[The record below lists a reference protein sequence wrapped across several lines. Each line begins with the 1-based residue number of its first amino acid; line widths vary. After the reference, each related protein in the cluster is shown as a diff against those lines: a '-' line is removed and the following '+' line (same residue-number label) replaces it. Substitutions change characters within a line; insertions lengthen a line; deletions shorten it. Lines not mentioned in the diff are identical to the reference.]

1 MNGAQVLKIEDHCTT
16 LLLEI
21 HVFSPK
27 GCPLTLK
34 FLLQF
39 LQHPLIRL
47 NIFLSVICDFPD
59 FQCCRNQIVHA
70 TSSPLHTCLVA

>member
-21 HVFSPK
+21 HIFFPTED
-27 GCPLTLK
+27 CTPLLPK
-34 FLLQF
+34 FLLQL

-47 NIFLSVICDFPD
+47 NIFLSVISDFPG
-59 FQCCRNQIVHA
+59 FQLCRN
-70 TSSPLHTCLVA
+70 